1 MGNTILGA
9 NSPTGYDVTNS
20 CLFDGTNDNFNITHG
35 GSATGARRTMT
46 FSCWVKL
53 GILGSVSSTHCNF
66 LNGYVNDDNYSGF
79 GIRDDDRLEAFGRDS
94 GSTSFQV
101 QSNATLRDRSAWYHV
116 VFAIDTTQGTDTNRI
131 KIYLMECNKVLLVH
145 HLGQLK
151 IFN

>member
-20 CLFDGTNDNFNITHG
+20 CLFDGSNDNFNITHS

-79 GIRDDDRLEAFGRDS
+79 GIAIQAYQQRSIFVLKWLDS
-94 GSTSFQV
+94 KLK
-101 QSNATLRDRSAWYHV
+101 TLNKKYK
-116 VFAIDTTQGTDTNRI
+116 I
-131 KIYLMECNKVLLVH
+131 KKVSHQINNV
-145 HLGQLK
+145 
-151 IFN
+151 